1 MRLYNAQIT
10 GMDKEREMK
19 TFVVMLTNG
28 WTTMVGLVGGLL
40 IYLSQAGLTLPT
52 SKAEMPAFVQ
62 ALAVALLGFVAKSAT
77 TGSKPQ

>member
-1 MRLYNAQIT
+1 
-10 GMDKEREMK
+10 MK
-19 TFVVMLTNG
+19 AFMAMLLNG
-28 WTTMVGLVGGLL
+28 WTTVVGLVGGLL

-77 TGSKPQ
+77 TGSQPK